1 MQISEQILNM
11 KDDCV
16 KIRRDLHRIP
26 EIGFELHQTH
36 EYIKPL
42 IEQTQPDE
50 LRVLAGAGFKAVYY
64 AEGADRTIAFRA
76 DMDGMKNTEENRFR
90 FRSRNKGVMHGCGHD
105 GHMTILLL
113 LARWIS
119 LNRERLKCSVVLIFQ
134 PGEEGWGG
142 ARKMIDEGVLEN
154 PKIDRIYG
162 LHLWPTV
169 PKGKIGIRWS
179 NLMAQTS
186 DFEIKVHGKSAHAS
200 TPQMGIDAIV
210 VAAELVTMVQT
221 VITRDVDPHQDA
233 LLTLGKIQGGTS
245 HNVIAEEV
253 TISGTLRVF
262 SNELYRTLSHK
273 IAALMQGLET
283 ATGAQIDMDRKVRYP
298 SVRNPRELVE
308 QFYTVLDSMDD
319 TVLVE
324 PVMAA
329 EDFAEYQQE
338 IPGLFFFL
346 GVQEPTGTAPLHSS
360 HFNFDERVLLTGVET
375 FKRILECESK
385 CTKKK

>member
-1 MQISEQILNM
+1 
-11 KDDCV
+11 
-16 KIRRDLHRIP
+16 
-26 EIGFELHQTH
+26 
-36 EYIKPL
+36 
-42 IEQTQPDE
+42 
-50 LRVLAGAGFKAVYY
+50 
-64 AEGADRTIAFRA
+64 
-76 DMDGMKNTEENRFR
+76 
-90 FRSRNKGVMHGCGHD
+90 
-105 GHMTILLL
+105 
-113 LARWIS
+113 
-119 LNRERLKCSVVLIFQ
+119 
-134 PGEEGWGG
+134 
-142 ARKMIDEGVLEN
+142 
-154 PKIDRIYG
+154 
-162 LHLWPTV
+162 
-169 PKGKIGIRWS
+169 
-179 NLMAQTS
+179 
-186 DFEIKVHGKSAHAS
+186 
-200 TPQMGIDAIV
+200 MGIDAIV

-262 SNELYRTLSHK
+262 SNDLYRTLSHK

-308 QFYTVLDSMDD
+308 QFYTVFDSMDD

>member
-1 MQISEQILNM
+1 MIKDIL
-11 KDDCV
+11 
-16 KIRRDLHRIP
+16 
-26 EIGFELHQTH
+26 
-36 EYIKPL
+36 
-42 IEQTQPDE
+42 
-50 LRVLAGAGFKAVYY
+50 
-64 AEGADRTIAFRA
+64 
-76 DMDGMKNTEENRFR
+76 
-90 FRSRNKGVMHGCGHD
+90 S
-105 GHMTILLL
+105 
-113 LARWIS
+113 
-119 LNRERLKCSVVLIFQ
+119 
-134 PGEEGWGG
+134 
-142 ARKMIDEGVLEN
+142 
-154 PKIDRIYG
+154 
-162 LHLWPTV
+162 
-169 PKGKIGIRWS
+169 
-179 NLMAQTS
+179 
-186 DFEIKVHGKSAHAS
+186 
-200 TPQMGIDAIV
+200 
-210 VAAELVTMVQT
+210 
-221 VITRDVDPHQDA
+221 PHI
-233 LLTLGKIQGGTS
+233 TLGKIQGGTS

-262 SNELYRTLSHK
+262 SNDLYRTLSHK

-319 TVLVE
+319 AVLVE

>member
-1 MQISEQILNM
+1 
-11 KDDCV
+11 
-16 KIRRDLHRIP
+16 
-26 EIGFELHQTH
+26 
-36 EYIKPL
+36 
-42 IEQTQPDE
+42 
-50 LRVLAGAGFKAVYY
+50 
-64 AEGADRTIAFRA
+64 
-76 DMDGMKNTEENRFR
+76 
-90 FRSRNKGVMHGCGHD
+90 
-105 GHMTILLL
+105 
-113 LARWIS
+113 
-119 LNRERLKCSVVLIFQ
+119 
-134 PGEEGWGG
+134 
-142 ARKMIDEGVLEN
+142 MIDDGALEN
-154 PKIDRIYG
+154 PKVDRIYG

-169 PKGKIGIRWS
+169 PKGKIGVRWDY
-179 NLMAQTS
+179 LMAQTS
-186 DFEIKVHGKSAHAS
+186 DFEITVHGKSAHAS

-262 SNELYRTLSHK
+262 SNDLYRTLSHK

-298 SVRNPRELVE
+298 SVCNPRELVE

-319 TVLVE
+319 ADLVE